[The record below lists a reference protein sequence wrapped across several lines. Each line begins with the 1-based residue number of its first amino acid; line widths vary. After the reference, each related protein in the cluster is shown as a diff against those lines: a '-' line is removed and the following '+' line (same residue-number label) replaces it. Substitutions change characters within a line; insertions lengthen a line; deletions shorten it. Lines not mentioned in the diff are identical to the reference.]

1 MLEPPHRTSVAAPT
15 VRSGPGGRI
24 ERLDGL
30 HERSERRQRDPAAD
44 LPDPSALVR
53 DPGVDQGVHAKQL
66 EGVERPVETYGLFIK
81 ANSSIHGPSQGIA
94 RILPHR
100 KLLID
105 GRHVESVSGH
115 AFKTLNPATEE
126 VIATVAE
133 GNEVDV
139 DLAVAAA
146 RRAFEGPWRTMRAAD
161 RGKILFRLVELM
173 KQHAD
178 EIAALESLDA
188 GKPIAGVLRQDLPAA
203 IDTLTYYA
211 GWADKMTGEVVPVR
225 DDALTYTV
233 REPVGVVAVIVPW
246 NFPLMIGMWKLAPAL
261 ACGCT
266 VVMKPAELTSLSALR
281 IGELALEAGLP
292 PGVLNIVTGPGRV
305 VGDALVNHPDV
316 DKVTFTGSPGVG
328 RGILRGAAGNFKRVS
343 LELGGKSANVIFD
356 DADLD
361 AATKAAASGIFFNAG
376 QVCSAGSRVL
386 VQEKVYDDVVARL
399 AQRAQSLRIGDPS
412 DRATSLGPVISEKQM
427 KGILDYVDIGQKEGA
442 SLVTGGERVGDRG
455 YFLSPAVF
463 ANVEHEMR
471 ISQEEIF
478 GPVVSVIKFRD
489 EADALRIA
497 NGTAYSLAAGVWSR
511 DIGRVQRFAKRANA
525 GTVWLN
531 TYGYTDV
538 RLPWG
543 GARDSGFGREH
554 GSAAIENFTEPKA
567 VWMNLNV

>member
-1 MLEPPHRTSVAAPT
+1 MMSIAYDDDQTTTSV
-15 VRSGPGGRI
+15 
-24 ERLDGL
+24 
-30 HERSERRQRDPAAD
+30 PA
-44 LPDPSALVR
+44 V
-53 DPGVDQGVHAKQL
+53 
-66 EGVERPVETYGLFIK
+66 VEHKL
-81 ANSSIHGPSQGIA
+81 
-94 RILPHR
+94 
-100 KLLID
+100 LLID
-105 GRHVESVSGH
+105 GRHVEPASGRF
-115 AFKTLNPATEE
+115 FKTLNPATGE

-133 GNEVDV
+133 GNEADV
-139 DLAVAAA
+139 DRAVAAA
-146 RRAFEGPWRTMRAAD
+146 RRAFEGPWRTMRAAE
-161 RGKILFRLVELM
+161 RGHILFRLAELM

-178 EIAALESLDA
+178 EIADLESRDA

-211 GWADKMTGEVVPVR
+211 GWADKIHGEVVSTR
-225 DDALTYTV
+225 SDALTYTM
-233 REPVGVVAVIVPW
+233 REPVGVVGAIVPW

-266 VVMKPAELTSLSALR
+266 IVMKPAELTSLSALL

-305 VGDALVNHPDV
+305 VGDAMVNHPDI
-316 DKVTFTGSPGVG
+316 DKITFTGSPGVG
-328 RGILRGAAGNFKRVS
+328 RGIMRGAAGNFKRVS

-386 VQEKVYDDVVARL
+386 AHEKVYDEVVERLTAR
-399 AQRAQSLRIGDPS
+399 AKSIRMGDPA
-412 DRATSLGPVISEKQM
+412 DRATALGPVISEKQM
-427 KGILDYVDIGQKEGA
+427 KSILDYVDIGRKEGA
-442 SLVTGGERVGDRG
+442 TLTTGGERIGERG
-455 YFLSPAVF
+455 YFISPAVF
-463 ANVEHEMR
+463 ANVKHEMR

-478 GPVVSVIKFRD
+478 GPVVSVIKFKD

-497 NGTAYSLAAGVWSR
+497 NGTVYSLAAGVWSR
-511 DIGRVQRFAKRANA
+511 DIGRVQRFAKKVRA
-525 GTVWLN
+525 GTVWIN

-543 GARDSGFGREH
+543 GERDSGLGREH
-554 GSAAIENFTEPKA
+554 GTAAIENFTEPKA

>member
-1 MLEPPHRTSVAAPT
+1 MHR
-15 VRSGPGGRI
+15 R
-24 ERLDGL
+24 
-30 HERSERRQRDPAAD
+30 
-44 LPDPSALVR
+44 
-53 DPGVDQGVHAKQL
+53 
-66 EGVERPVETYGLFIK
+66 
-81 ANSSIHGPSQGIA
+81 
-94 RILPHR
+94 
-100 KLLID
+100 LLID
-105 GRHVESVSGH
+105 GQHVESVSGRS
-115 AFKTLNPATEE
+115 FKTLDPATEE
-126 VIATVAE
+126 VIATIAE
-133 GNEVDV
+133 GNAADV
-139 DLAVAAA
+139 DRAVAAA
-146 RRAFEGPWRTMRAAD
+146 RRAFEGPWSTMRPAE
-161 RGKILFRLVELM
+161 RGQILFRLVELM

-178 EIAALESLDA
+178 ELAELESRDA
-188 GKPIAGVLRQDLPAA
+188 GKPIAAVLRQDLPAA

-211 GWADKMTGEVVPVR
+211 GWADKIHGEVVPTR
-225 DDALTYTV
+225 SDALTYTL
-233 REPVGVVAVIVPW
+233 REPVGVVGVVVPW

-292 PGVLNIVTGPGRV
+292 PGVLNIVPGPGRV

-316 DKVTFTGSPGVG
+316 DKITFTGSPGVG

-361 AATKAAASGIFFNAG
+361 AATKAAAAGIFFNAG

-386 VQEKVYDDVVARL
+386 AQEKVYDEVVERIAAR
-399 AQRAQSLRIGDPS
+399 ARAIRIGDPA
-412 DRATSLGPVISEKQM
+412 DRATALGPVISEKQM
-427 KGILDYVDIGQKEGA
+427 KTILGYVDVGCKEGA

-455 YFLSPAVF
+455 YFISPTVF
-463 ANVEHEMR
+463 AGVAHEMR

-478 GPVVSVIKFRD
+478 GPVVSVIRFKD

-511 DIGRVQRFAKRANA
+511 DVGRVQRFARKAKA
-525 GTVWLN
+525 GTVWIN

-554 GSAAIENFTEPKA
+554 GTAAIENFTEPKA